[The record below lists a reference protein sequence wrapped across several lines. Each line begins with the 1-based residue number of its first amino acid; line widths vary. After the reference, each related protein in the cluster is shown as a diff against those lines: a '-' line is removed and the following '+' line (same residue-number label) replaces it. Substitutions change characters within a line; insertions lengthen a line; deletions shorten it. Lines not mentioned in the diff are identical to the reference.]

1 MIVVL
6 FIYLANIFDLNIAYM
21 NMFQLNVLCHLDDIR
36 GEYLSNK
43 QKKDFCYI
51 LFDTFFEWKMNYE
64 MFFSPISI

>member
-6 FIYLANIFDLNIAYM
+6 FIYLANIFDLSIAYM
-21 NMFQLNVLCHLDDIR
+21 NMFQLNVLCHLNIR

-51 LFDTFFEWKMNYE
+51 LFDTFVEWKMNYE
-64 MFFSPISI
+64 MGFFPISI

>member
-6 FIYLANIFDLNIAYM
+6 FIYLANIFDLSIAYM
-21 NMFQLNVLCHLDDIR
+21 NMFQLNALCHLNIR

-51 LFDTFFEWKMNYE
+51 LFDTFVEWKMNYE
-64 MFFSPISI
+64 MFFFPISI